1 MTQSEKFINWLEGYL
16 DASKN
21 SLNSNQIKEIRK
33 KISEYNKN
41 TVSQTIPL
49 WDSTT
54 TFNPNILKPSSGVIT
69 NVGNVTYTTPVNEEY
84 LKEIERN
91 KNASTMEELV

>member
-1 MTQSEKFINWLEGYL
+1 MSNDFEKFVNWLEGYL

-21 SLNSNQIKEIRK
+21 KLTTPQIKEIRK
-33 KISEYNKN
+33 KISDVRTNN
-41 TVSQTIPL
+41 SNRMIPL
-49 WDSTT
+49 WDSTST
-54 TFNPNILKPSSGVIT
+54 SFPVYQEEFNSSQ
-69 NVGNVTYTTPVNEEY
+69 NNTPVDDEF